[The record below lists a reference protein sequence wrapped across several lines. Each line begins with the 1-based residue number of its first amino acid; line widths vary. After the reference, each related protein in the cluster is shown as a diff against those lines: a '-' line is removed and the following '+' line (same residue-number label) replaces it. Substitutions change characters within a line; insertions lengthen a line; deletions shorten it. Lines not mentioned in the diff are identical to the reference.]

1 VLALAGHCQTI
12 RIRRATESGS
22 LSCKE
27 GSVTPTG
34 PDRLVIGS
42 IVARGEPDDEEEE
55 EVEEDEE
62 EEEDETGGC
71 GVLDAP

>member
-1 VLALAGHCQTI
+1 M
-12 RIRRATESGS
+12 RRATESGS

-34 PDRLVIGS
+34 PDRLVIGR

-55 EVEEDEE
+55 KSEEEEE
-62 EEEDETGGC
+62 EEEDEDETGGC
-71 GVLDAP
+71 EVLDAP